1 MSSAFDMRLM
11 QKVLVLSVP
20 FVYII
25 KHVIFSVG
33 FIWIVEEQS
42 LCGSI
47 LNKTLSQLGHFSSAD
62 ENKHRNLSCELF
74 RQCLCISMYF
84 FFFFVAME
92 NLSFQQETV
101 FGKTQA
107 LLYWV
112 VYCFSG
118 FL

>member
-1 MSSAFDMRLM
+1 MGCLLLTRFGRNYNTVKYWLEQSEMRCGRAKSLITSSAFDMRLM

-62 ENKHRNLSCELF
+62 ENEHRTFLVN
-74 RQCLCISMYF
+74 YF
-84 FFFFVAME
+84 GNVSA
-92 NLSFQQETV
+92 
-101 FGKTQA
+101 
-107 LLYWV
+107 
-112 VYCFSG
+112 
-118 FL
+118 